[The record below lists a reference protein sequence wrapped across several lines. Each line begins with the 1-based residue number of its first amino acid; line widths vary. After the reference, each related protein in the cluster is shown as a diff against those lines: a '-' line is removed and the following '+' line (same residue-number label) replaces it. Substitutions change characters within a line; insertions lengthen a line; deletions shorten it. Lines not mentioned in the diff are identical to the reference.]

1 MEYTK
6 ELLEKNKV
14 KFTITASEEE
24 WEHGL
29 EHAYEHSKDKF
40 NVQGF
45 RKGKAPRHIIEKNYG
60 ENVFYEDALYHTVNH
75 NYGEILEKEPE
86 VEPIDA
92 PSINVLSIDKGVK
105 YEIVVE
111 VKPQVILGE
120 YKNLEIKKEKT
131 DVLDEEVETELK
143 LCQDKASRLI
153 SVDRPAKEG
162 DTVNIDF
169 SGSLNGKKFD
179 GGSSKDYDL
188 VLGSKSFI
196 PGFEEQIV
204 GMKKGETKTISVTFP
219 ETYFEESLKG
229 QKTDFEIVCND
240 VREKELPQI
249 DDEFAK
255 NYSEFETLEEYKN
268 DIRKTIKENK
278 EKDAMYKAQ
287 NELIDKVTDNATVEI
302 SDTLVNNQIDDFI
315 KDFEYRLMYQG
326 LKLEDYLKHMNST
339 IEELRESRREDA
351 KRTAKT
357 KLVLEEIIK
366 RENIEVTEEELNK
379 KLEEM
384 ANQRNIGVDEFKKGL
399 NEQFFNRIF
408 GQMVTDKLL
417 DFLTQNNKI
426 N

>member
-1 MEYTK
+1 
-6 ELLEKNKV
+6 
-14 KFTITASEEE
+14 
-24 WEHGL
+24 
-29 EHAYEHSKDKF
+29 
-40 NVQGF
+40 
-45 RKGKAPRHIIEKNYG
+45 
-60 ENVFYEDALYHTVNH
+60 
-75 NYGEILEKEPE
+75 
-86 VEPIDA
+86 
-92 PSINVLSIDKGVK
+92 
-105 YEIVVE
+105 
-111 VKPQVILGE
+111 
-120 YKNLEIKKEKT
+120 
-131 DVLDEEVETELK
+131 
-143 LCQDKASRLI
+143 
-153 SVDRPAKEG
+153 
-162 DTVNIDF
+162 
-169 SGSLNGKKFD
+169 
-179 GGSSKDYDL
+179 
-188 VLGSKSFI
+188 
-196 PGFEEQIV
+196 
-204 GMKKGETKTISVTFP
+204 MKKGETKTISVTFP